1 VRLLSEILLSPI
13 TGPVR
18 AVGFVTNRVKDQV
31 ESEYLNEGKVQA
43 ELLDL
48 TLRYDRGE
56 ISDDEYQQQEA
67 VILEHLND
75 IRAYREAEYREQSA
89 AANEG

>member
-1 VRLLSEILLSPI
+1 VRLLSEILLSPFI
-13 TGPVR
+13 EPIR
-18 AVGFVTNRVKDQV
+18 AVEFVTRRVKDQV

-67 VILEHLND
+67 VILEHMND
-75 IRAYREAEYREQSA
+75 IRAYREAERREQSA